1 MQNFGIYIIGD
12 EILSGKREDK
22 HLSQAIQILKAR
34 GLSLA
39 WAEYLSDDPARI
51 TASLKRSL
59 ATSDI
64 VFSFGGIGAT
74 PDDYTRQAAADAL
87 GVPLIRHLGAVA
99 EIEAQFGEG
108 AYPKRVLMADFPLGA
123 ELIPNPVNRVAG
135 FAIGLNIAGL
145 NPQPATH
152 YFVPG
157 FPAMAHPMMEW
168 VLDNHYRHL
177 FHQAP
182 VVEAS
187 ILVIQGIESQLI
199 DLMNTVVTKY
209 PQLKLFSL
217 PKLKP
222 NAQIELGVKGAAAD
236 VAAAMIELKIGVTAA
251 GFLWNELNNE
261 LND

>member
-34 GLSLA
+34 GLSLT
-39 WAEYLSDDPARI
+39 WAEYLTDDPARI

-59 ATSDI
+59 ATHDI

-87 GVPLIRHLGAVA
+87 SVPLERHLGAVA
-99 EIEAQFGEG
+99 QIEAQYGEG
-108 AYPKRVLMADFPLGA
+108 AYPKRILMANFPQGA

-145 NPQPATH
+145 TPQPTTH

-177 FHQAP
+177 FHQTP
-182 VVEAS
+182 MVEAS
-187 ILVIQGIESQLI
+187 ILVIKGIESQLI
-199 DLMNTVVTKY
+199 DLMNEVVTKY

-222 NAQIELGVKGAAAD
+222 NAQIELGVKGAATD
-236 VAAAMIELKIGVTAA
+236 VAAAMVELKTGVTAA
-251 GFLWNELNNE
+251 GFLWAELG
-261 LND
+261 D